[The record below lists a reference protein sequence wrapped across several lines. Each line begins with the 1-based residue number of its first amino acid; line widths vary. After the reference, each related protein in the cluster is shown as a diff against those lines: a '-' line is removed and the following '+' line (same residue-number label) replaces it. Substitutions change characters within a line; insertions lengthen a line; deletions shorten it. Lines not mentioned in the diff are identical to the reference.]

1 MKLSVL
7 EQCIAIAGRP
17 HEGSIQEAVTLG
29 PICEELGYHRF
40 WLAEHHN
47 HGTIVGTAPEILMAA
62 IAMRTTRIRL
72 GSAGIMLPHYSPL
85 KVAEQFRVLEALAPG
100 RIDLGLGRA
109 PGSDGKTAYALNP
122 NAPLSAEHFPSSVRD
137 LIAWL
142 HDEPL
147 IDGHPFADIRAHPAT
162 TTAPEVWMLG
172 SSNFGA
178 ELAAY
183 LGIPYCF
190 AYFITDGRGTEEALD
205 LYRQNYRPSVRHPEP
220 QANVCVWALAADTDE
235 EARHLFQSRILWRAR
250 RDRGIFQGLEAPDT
264 AAADPLFISEQDR
277 LQSFCDRALVGTPD
291 HVGARLREIA
301 DKLKIDELVMLTW
314 THDPQ
319 ARRRSYELFSQ
330 EFNLAG

>member
-17 HEGSIQEAVTLG
+17 HEDSIRQAIDLA
-29 PICEELGYHRF
+29 PICEGLGYHRF

-62 IAMRTTRIRL
+62 VAMRTERIRI
-72 GSAGIMLPHYSPL
+72 GSAGIMLPHYAPL

-122 NAPLSAEHFPSSVRD
+122 NAPLDAEHFPANVRD
-137 LIAWL
+137 LIAWV
-142 HDEPL
+142 HGEPL
-147 IDGHPFADIRAHPAT
+147 IDGHPYADIRAHPQT

-183 LGIPYCF
+183 LGMPYCF
-190 AYFITDGRGTEEALD
+190 AYFITDGRGTEEALKV
-205 LYRQNYRPSVRHPEP
+205 YRDNYRPSERHPEP
-220 QANVCVWALAADTDE
+220 EVNICVWALAADTEE

-250 RDRGIFQGLEAPDT
+250 RDRGIFQGLEAPDD
-264 AAADPLFISEQDR
+264 AAADPLYQSELGR
-277 LQSFCDRALVGTPD
+277 LQKFCDRALVGTPD
-291 HVGARLREIA
+291 HVAGRLREIA
-301 DKLKIDELVMLTW
+301 ESLGIDELVILTW
-314 THDPQ
+314 THDPK
-319 ARRRSYELFSQ
+319 ARRQSYKLLAKEFELVS
-330 EFNLAG
+330 